1 MSKARPE
8 KRSAKRKYEQPILTM
23 DERHGNIVD
32 FLKKEAKIKVEELAD
47 RLRVSQVTI
56 RKDLDALERRGL
68 LQRSHGN
75 AIFSQQSRF
84 NVAFLE
90 KLHRGPKVL
99 MTVMP
104 NGPAGMGGSLAGW
117 ALFILVVTFIGAH
130 VASSILAPGASSHA
144 IFHTVGLF
152 TLAAYSFALW
162 PLSIWYGRGWGI
174 SIKSTVDGLIY
185 AIATGL
191 IFMWLWPH

>member
-1 MSKARPE
+1 MSKAPPD

-90 KLHRGPKVL
+90 KLQIKSPAKESIAQTAASYVHEGDSIVL
-99 MTVMP
+99 DSGTTTL
-104 NGPAGMGGSLAGW
+104 SLAK
-117 ALFILVVTFIGAH
+117 ALVGKFKSLFVITNSVPVGPGINQGRIRRSACRR
-130 VASSILAPGASSHA
+130 PGAQSQLS
-144 IFHTVGLF
+144 
-152 TLAAYSFALW
+152 LAS
-162 PLSIWYGRGWGI
+162 GRW
-174 SIKSTVDGLIY
+174 V
-185 AIATGL
+185 
-191 IFMWLWPH
+191 